1 VKFKLLNSLFLAAL
15 APIVWAQG
23 SAEPLTLQRV
33 IDTYITK
40 NLELQAAQYRLERT
54 RADQIA
60 AALRPNPGLTLS
72 AQNLKINGPAPPANG
87 LYEFEA
93 AYSDTIEWVENE
105 G

>member
-1 VKFKLLNSLFLAAL
+1 MKVLIALLLAAL
-15 APIVWAQG
+15 VPPAGGAQ
-23 SAEPLTLQRV
+23 EPAGALTLQRAV
-33 IDTYITK
+33 DTYLTK
-40 NLELQAAQYRLERT
+40 NLELQSARYRLERT

-87 LYEFEA
+87 LYEIEA
-93 AYSDTIEWVENE
+93 SYSDTIEL